1 MAATSHKR
9 ASERIPLYE
18 WLAAALGLVLVAGTV
33 AFMAYRAL
41 TGEASLPAISLQVES
56 VQRSNDRYLVVVTA
70 LNAGEATA
78 ADVKVEGTLEDSSGA
93 VETSE
98 TRFDFL
104 PPRSKRKGG
113 LFFSRDPALFKL
125 RLRPHGYKTP

>member
-9 ASERIPLYE
+9 ASERIPLFE

-33 AFMAYRAL
+33 GFMAYRAL
-41 TGEASLPAISLQVES
+41 TSEASFPAVSLQVES

-70 LNAGEATA
+70 FNAGEATA